1 MDFIALQNTEEYKD
15 VEVLKVCIWVIT
27 ITVYHPNLNVNLT
40 SRVVSYQYDAIS
52 QRYINVT
59 LGSVLPIIGHQN
71 SKLKAKPIV
80 DKGKNRN
87 IRIKTRGI

>member
-1 MDFIALQNTEEYKD
+1 MCIRDRQNTEEYKD
-15 VEVLKVCIWVIT
+15 VEVLESVYLGDT

-59 LGSVLPIIGHQN
+59 LGSVLPIIGASN
-71 SKLKAKPIV
+71 SNSSKPIV
-80 DKGKNRN
+80 DKV
-87 IRIKTRGI
+87 KTRCV